1 MPICRTFRNNETL
14 LSRSQYKKCWAI
26 RMIST
31 SSTNFRFKSWEMRSR
46 CSKRSTST
54 FKAMLRSFPKPRKRT
69 RKTLSALLCKQHKF
83 NLNSLLASR
92 LWLSTI
98 SKTTSNRERAVAL
111 VKQLILTI
119 SLTQETRSARLP
131 PLKSNS
137 HPKIITLRNR
147 LRSSTTRARLFK
159 HSYKSNS
166 SVWPPTTN
174 QQLARLSPARLSH
187 NRNK

>member
-1 MPICRTFRNNETL
+1 MPICRTFKNNETL

-31 SSTNFRFKSWEMRSR
+31 SSTNFRFKSWEMKSR

-54 FKAMLRSFPKPRKRT
+54 LLKSFPKPRKRT

-92 LWLSTI
+92 PWL

-111 VKQLILTI
+111 VKELILTI
-119 SLTQETRSARLP
+119 SLTQETRSARLS
-131 PLKSNS
+131 PLKSTS

-147 LRSSTTRARLFK
+147 LRSYTTRARLFK

-166 SVWPPTTN
+166 SVWPPITN
-174 QQLARLSPARLSH
+174 QQLARLFPARLSH

>member
-1 MPICRTFRNNETL
+1 MPICRTFKNNETL
-14 LSRSQYKKCWAI
+14 LSRSQYKKCSAI

-31 SSTNFRFKSWEMRSR
+31 SSTNFRFKSWEMRSQ

-54 FKAMLRSFPKPRKRT
+54 FKAMLRSFPKPRKRP

-92 LWLSTI
+92 LWL

-131 PLKSNS
+131 PLKSTS
-137 HPKIITLRNR
+137 HPNIVTLRNR

-174 QQLARLSPARLSH
+174 QQLARLFPARLSH